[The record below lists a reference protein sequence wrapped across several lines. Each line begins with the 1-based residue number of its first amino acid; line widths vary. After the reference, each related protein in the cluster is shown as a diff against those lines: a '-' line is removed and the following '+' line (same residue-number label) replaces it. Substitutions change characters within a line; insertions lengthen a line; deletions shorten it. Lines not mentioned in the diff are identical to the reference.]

1 MEETKHKSWKALPL
15 RDKITYIISF
25 IAFALGWII
34 TIIGFFVEPVGMVSD
49 SVLWILGQSLLFVGS
64 VLGIAQYYNRSLN
77 NFKEDIMNT
86 LCKTKKKD

>member
-86 LCKTKKKD
+86 LYKTKKKD

>member
-1 MEETKHKSWKALPL
+1 MEETKHKSWKELPL

-86 LCKTKKKD
+86 LYKTKKKD